1 MSYEVKKIIV
11 EIVCVIVRNILNI
24 WKKEVLRKRK
34 A

>member
-1 MSYEVKKIIV
+1 MSYEMKKIIV

>member
-34 A
+34 V